1 MSIILKDI
9 LTVDGVTF
17 GILIGLY
24 FLCKNIPMNALVGYK
39 TNRAFKSEKHWKFAQ
54 NYAFS
59 WFLVLIPV
67 QIITHL
73 SMFLLIENW
82 EEFGKLIY
90 GVTYANI
97 GVITI
102 GIVYSTE
109 KKLSKL

>member
-1 MSIILKDI
+1 MSITLKEILI
-9 LTVDGVTF
+9 IDGVTF

-39 TNRAFKSEKHWKFAQ
+39 TNRAFKSEKHWEFAQ

-59 WFLVLIPV
+59 WFLVVIPV
-67 QIITHL
+67 QIITHV

-82 EEFGKLIY
+82 NLNSNVIH

-97 GVITI
+97 CIIALGVI
-102 GIVYSTE
+102 YSTE
-109 KKLSKL
+109 KKLSKM